1 VVPTIPYDVLINL
14 FIGLWIPFCARKQLR
29 NEASIY
35 GNPYFEFA
43 LLYQIF
49 IFLPVSFYL
58 YLKYPAWSWM
68 YFLDPG
74 EIPAYSVAITFLSY
88 PMAML
93 IGYGYAAKGARRDQ
107 IRPIYS
113 AMGATLFGLAMLVI
127 STLRRLWT
135 VASYADYH
143 QGSGVPLWGDP
154 LSGELM
160 VIISINVIPLLFF
173 SVKFLREADRIA

>member
-1 VVPTIPYDVLINL
+1 MVPTIPYDVLINL
-14 FIGLWIPFCARKQLR
+14 FLGLWVPFCARKQLR
-29 NEASIY
+29 NEVSMY

-68 YFLDPG
+68 YFVDPATLPVYG
-74 EIPAYSVAITFLSY
+74 VVITFLSY
-88 PMAML
+88 PVAML
-93 IGYGYAAKGARRDQ
+93 IGYGYAAKAARRDQ

-113 AMGATLFGLAMLVI
+113 AMGATLFGLAMLVL

-135 VASYADYH
+135 VASYSEYH
-143 QGSGVPLWGDP
+143 QGLGAPLWGTP
-154 LSGELM
+154 LRIELL
-160 VIISINVIPLLFF
+160 VIISINFIPLLFF
-173 SVKFLREADRIA
+173 SVKLLREADRIA